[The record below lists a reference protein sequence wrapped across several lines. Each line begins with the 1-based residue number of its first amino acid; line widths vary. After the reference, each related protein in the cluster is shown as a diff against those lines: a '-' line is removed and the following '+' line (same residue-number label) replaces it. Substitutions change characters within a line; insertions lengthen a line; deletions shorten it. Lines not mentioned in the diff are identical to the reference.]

1 MNCFT
6 CLVYL
11 CEVEFVLSTEIVCV
25 SVCINL
31 FSVNNTTFTLDQRK
45 VDCNLWNSKY
55 TIVSYLPWTQS
66 KVNCNLWNS
75 KCSIVSYLPHVM
87 RGHFQN
93 LRDIKLYRKKT
104 SKFITRFHRLCMGTS
119 NPTNSSI

>member
-55 TIVSYLPWTQS
+55 TIVSYLGNQKLTRTVGQITKGFP
-66 KVNCNLWNS
+66 
-75 KCSIVSYLPHVM
+75 VSHT
-87 RGHFQN
+87 N
-93 LRDIKLYRKKT
+93 KL
-104 SKFITRFHRLCMGTS
+104 S
-119 NPTNSSI
+119 NFNFLLLNISD